1 MTQCGQNGESET
13 PKNTGFSQLTQ
24 YLGGRHD
31 SNLHLV
37 HPDTDYTMQGTAIHF
52 ARLRNREGRLPGS
65 TRGRASDWS
74 CLNFTA
80 RTWLASQNLDTE
92 EPWEDPCPTP

>member
-13 PKNTGFSQLTQ
+13 HKNTGFSQLTQ

-37 HPDTDYTMQGTAIHF
+37 YPDTDYTMQGTAIYF
-52 ARLRNREGRLPGS
+52 ARLRNREGHLPGS
-65 TRGRASDWS
+65 IRRASDWS
-74 CLNFTA
+74 CLNYRA
-80 RTWLASQNLDTE
+80 QTWLASQNLDT
-92 EPWEDPCPTP
+92 

>member
-13 PKNTGFSQLTQ
+13 PKNTGSSQLTK

-31 SNLHLV
+31 SKLHLV
-37 HPDTDYTMQGTAIHF
+37 HPDTDYTMQGTAIYF

-65 TRGRASDWS
+65 IRGRASDGS
-74 CLNFTA
+74 YLNYKA
-80 RTWLASQNLDTE
+80 QAWLASQNLDT
-92 EPWEDPCPTP
+92 